1 MAMVLMVM
9 VSLVT
14 ESSDDHA
21 DCDNGDD
28 YYGVKSDD
36 GDDVS
41 GEQSLV
47 RNDPVIESGLCC
59 PMMIRSSF
67 SALPNEDQVC
77 SAACYYI
84 FKCRPNHCDH

>member
-1 MAMVLMVM
+1 MMMY
-9 VSLVT
+9 
-14 ESSDDHA
+14 DD
-21 DCDNGDD
+21 DD
-28 YYGVKSDD
+28 DDDDDGD

-77 SAACYYI
+77 SAMRSAACYFI

>member
-1 MAMVLMVM
+1 MAIVFMVM

-14 ESSDDHA
+14 QISDDGA

-28 YYGVKSDD
+28 DYGVKSDD

-59 PMMIRSSF
+59 P
-67 SALPNEDQVC
+67 NDDQV
-77 SAACYYI
+77 
-84 FKCRPNHCDH
+84 